1 MGGLLALY
9 AFDDLWNLSNHV
21 YYGLTALDHRGSEKY
36 VACTV
41 SNGRVKCYKD
51 SKERISKEV
60 TTPLAIA
67 ATYSN
72 EYSDIYLGSY
82 STNNLE
88 FVMIG
93 DRDSKI
99 MDIIGEEVTS
109 RLRSLNTS
117 MTNEILLT
125 FKEVLN
131 ELNGKDIPSFIAI
144 TNKGEILAYRSSTGL
159 TPLTL
164 GGYGFDLA
172 LISSESRAIDILG
185 GDIRKWLRPNELLY
199 LSKYAVKSIQ
209 IQGKDTGHLCAF
221 ELLYMA
227 RHDSIVDGI
236 NVYKFR
242 KVLGH
247 ALAENLDAD
256 VDIVVGVP
264 ETAIPYAIGL
274 AQAIN
279 KPFEIGF
286 VSTGKHMRSA
296 LRVDPLQKLI
306 AIHLK
311 MNPVVHVLE
320 GKKIALV
327 DDSMVTGA
335 TMKTVSQIL
344 RYRVGV
350 EELHVVIASPPL
362 IRGCPYKLMPIDVKS
377 LLAANLDTENAV
389 KYLEVDS
396 LTWIKPKVMSKVARI
411 FNVKLCGKCFG
422 IDFVG

>member
-9 AFDDLWNLSNHV
+9 AFDDLWNLSNHI

-36 VACTV
+36 IACTIG
-41 SNGRVKCYKD
+41 NGKVKCYKG
-51 SKERISKEV
+51 SKERISKEI

-72 EYSDIYLGSY
+72 EDSDIYLGTY
-82 STNNLE
+82 STNKLE

-93 DRDSKI
+93 DRYIKT
-99 MDIIGEEVTS
+99 MDIVGEEVAS
-109 RLRSLNTS
+109 RLNSSNTS
-117 MTNEILLT
+117 ITNKVLSA
-125 FKEVLN
+125 FKEVLDGFK
-131 ELNGKDIPSFIAI
+131 GKDIPSFVAI
-144 TNKGEILAYRSSTGL
+144 TSKGEILAYRNGMGL
-159 TPLTL
+159 TPLIL

-185 GDIRKWLRPNELLY
+185 GDVRKWLRPNELLY
-199 LSKYAVKSIQ
+199 LSKYAVKNARIDGND
-209 IQGKDTGHLCAF
+209 IEHLCAF

-227 RHDSIVDGI
+227 RHDSIVDGVS
-236 NVYKFR
+236 VYEFR
-242 KVLGH
+242 KSLGR
-247 ALAENLDAD
+247 ALARNLNAN

-264 ETAIPYAIGL
+264 ETAIPYAVGL

-286 VSTGKHMRSA
+286 VGTGRHMRSA
-296 LRVDPLQKLI
+296 LRMDPLQKLI

-311 MNPVVHVLE
+311 MNPVVNVLE
-320 GKKIALV
+320 GKKVALV

-350 EELHVVIASPPL
+350 EELHVVIASLPL

-377 LLAANLDTENAV
+377 LLAAHLDTENAV
-389 KYLEVDS
+389 RYLEVDS
-396 LTWIKPKVMSKVARI
+396 LTWIKPEVMSEVTKS
-411 FNVKLCGKCFG
+411 FNIRLCGKCFG
-422 IDFVG
+422 VNFVG

>member
-9 AFDDLWNLSNHV
+9 AFDNLWNLSNHI
-21 YYGLTALDHRGSEKY
+21 YYGLTALDHRGLEKY

-41 SNGRVKCYKD
+41 SNGKVKCYKG
-51 SKERISKEV
+51 SKEEVSKKI
-60 TTPLAIA
+60 TSSIAIA
-67 ATYSN
+67 AVYSS
-72 EYSDIYLGSY
+72 EDSDVYLGRYFSDDV
-82 STNNLE
+82 E
-88 FVMIG
+88 FVVLG
-93 DRDSKI
+93 DRYSKI
-99 MDIIGEEVTS
+99 LDVVSDEVTS
-109 RLRSLNTS
+109 RLNSLNTS
-117 MTNEILLT
+117 VAGEILLA
-125 FKEVLN
+125 FKEVLS
-131 ELNGKDIPSFIAI
+131 EFNGKDVPSFIAI
-144 TNKGEILAYRSSTGL
+144 TNRGEILAYRGSVGL

-172 LISSESRAIDILG
+172 LLASESRAIDILG
-185 GDIRKWLRPNELLY
+185 GEIRRWLRPGEILY
-199 LSKYAVKSIQ
+199 LSKYAVKNALIPDN
-209 IQGKDTGHLCAF
+209 GVKYLCAF

-227 RHDSIVDGI
+227 RHDSVVDGI
-236 NVYKFR
+236 SIYEFR
-242 KVLGH
+242 KVLGR
-247 ALAENLDAD
+247 ALAENLNTN

-264 ETAIPYAIGL
+264 ETAIPYAVGL

-279 KPFEIGF
+279 RPFEIGF
-286 VSTGKHMRSA
+286 VSTGRHMRSA

-311 MNPVVHVLE
+311 MNPIVHVLE
-320 GKKIALV
+320 GRKVALV

-362 IRGCPYKLMPIDVKS
+362 IRSCPYKLMPIDVKS
-377 LLAANLDTENAV
+377 LLAANLDNENAI

-396 LTWIKPKVMSKVARI
+396 LTWIKPEVMSEVARS
-411 FNVKLCGKCFG
+411 FNIKLCGKCFG

>member
-9 AFDDLWNLSNHV
+9 AFDDLWNLSNHI

-36 VACTV
+36 VACTIG
-41 SNGRVKCYKD
+41 NGKVKCYKG
-51 SKERISKEV
+51 SKERISKEI

-67 ATYSN
+67 ATCSN
-72 EYSDIYLGSY
+72 EDMDIYLGTY
-82 STNNLE
+82 STNDLE

-93 DRDSKI
+93 DRYSKI
-99 MDIIGEEVTS
+99 IDIVGEKVAS
-109 RLRSLNTS
+109 RLSSSNTS
-117 MTNEILLT
+117 IANKVLT
-125 FKEVLN
+125 AFKEVLD
-131 ELNGKDIPSFIAI
+131 EFKGRDIPSFLAI
-144 TNKGEILAYRSSTGL
+144 TNRGEILAYRSSKGL

-185 GDIRKWLRPNELLY
+185 GEVRKWLRPNELLY
-199 LSKYAVKSIQ
+199 LSKYAVENVRVNSN
-209 IQGKDTGHLCAF
+209 GVEHLCAF

-227 RHDSIVDGI
+227 RHDSIVDGVS
-236 NVYKFR
+236 VYEFR
-242 KVLGH
+242 KFLGRT
-247 ALAENLDAD
+247 LARHLDAD

-264 ETAIPYAIGL
+264 ETAIPYAVGL

-286 VSTGKHMRSA
+286 VGTGRHMRSA
-296 LRVDPLQKLI
+296 LRIDPLQKLI

-320 GKKIALV
+320 GKKVALV

-350 EELHVVIASPPL
+350 KELHVVIASPPL
-362 IRGCPYKLMPIDVKS
+362 VKSCPYRLMPIDIKS

-396 LTWIKPKVMSKVARI
+396 LTWIKPEVLSEVARS
-411 FNVKLCGKCFG
+411 FNIRLCGKCFG
-422 IDFVG
+422 VDFVG